1 MTPLDRTLQGSLAGQ
16 DRPPLDPAAL
26 RKDFPILSREVNG
39 RPLVYLDN
47 AASSQKPRQVV
58 EAMVDYYYHSHANV
72 HRGAHAL
79 AVEASELY
87 EGAREKVARFIGAPD
102 PASLI
107 FTRNTT
113 EAINLVAD
121 SWARHNL
128 RPGDELIVGVAEHHA
143 NLVPWQRAVAET
155 GARLLAVPL
164 TPEHRFDLEA
174 YRGLLSECTRLVATW
189 HMSNML
195 GTINPVREIADLAHE
210 AGALVLVDGAQAAPH
225 LPVDVQALG
234 ADFYALSGHKM
245 CGPTGAGALWGRAEI
260 LREMPPFLSGGSMI
274 RKVEI
279 EQSTYADIPMRF
291 EAGTPNIA
299 EAVGLGAAV
308 DYLEGIGM
316 DRILEHDQAL
326 LRYALARLRE
336 LEGVELYGPEGEDR
350 GGIIAFN
357 VAGAHPHDIA
367 TVLDQD
373 GVAVRAGHHCAQPLI
388 RVLGTQATARA
399 SFYFYNTEEEVD
411 RFVEAVVKARDF
423 FAAFT

>member
-1 MTPLDRTLQGSLAGQ
+1 MTPLDTV
-16 DRPPLDPAAL
+16 AL
-26 RKDFPILSREVNG
+26 RSDFPILQREVNG

-58 EAMVDYYYHSHANV
+58 EAMTEYYYHSHANV
-72 HRGAHAL
+72 HRGAHTL

-87 EGAREKVARFIGAPD
+87 EAARVKVARFINAPD
-102 PASLI
+102 PASLV

-113 EAINLVAD
+113 EAINLVAF

-128 RPGDELIVGVAEHHA
+128 APGDEVVIGVAEHHA
-143 NLVPWQRAVAET
+143 NLIPWQQVANER
-155 GARLLAVPL
+155 GATLRAVPL
-164 TPEHRFDLEA
+164 TSEHRFDLQA
-174 YRGLLSECTRLVATW
+174 YREMLNERTRLVATW

-195 GTINPVREIADLAHE
+195 GAINPVQEICELAHE
-210 AGALVLVDGAQAAPH
+210 AGALVLIDGAQAAPH
-225 LPVDVQALG
+225 MPVDVQDLG

-260 LREMPPFLSGGSMI
+260 LREMPPFLTGGSMI
-274 RKVEI
+274 RRVELD
-279 EQSTYADIPMRF
+279 ETSFADIPMRF

-308 DYLEGIGM
+308 DYLEEIGM
-316 DRILEHDQAL
+316 ERIFEHDRL
-326 LRYALARLRE
+326 LLSYALKKLRE
-336 LEGVELYGPEGEDR
+336 VDGLDLYGPEGEDR

-357 VAGAHPHDIA
+357 IEGVHPHDVA
-367 TVLDQD
+367 TVLDQE

-388 RVLGTQATARA
+388 RILATQSTARA
-399 SFYFYNTEEEVD
+399 SFYFYNTEEEID

-423 FAAFT
+423 FAAFA

>member
-1 MTPLDRTLQGSLAGQ
+1 MKPFDQQLDTR
-16 DRPPLDPAAL
+16 RPAPLDPASL
-26 RKDFPILSREVNG
+26 RKDFPILDREVNG

-58 EAMVDYYYHSHANV
+58 EAMVDYYYNSHANV

-87 EGAREKVARFIGAPD
+87 EGARVKVARFIGAPD

-128 RPGDELIVGVAEHHA
+128 RPGDELVIGVAEHHA

-164 TPEHRFDLEA
+164 TAEHRFDLEA
-174 YRGLLSECTRLVATW
+174 YRRLLSERTRLVATW

-225 LPVDVQALG
+225 MPVDVTELG
-234 ADFYALSGHKM
+234 VDFYALSGHKM
-245 CGPTGAGALWGRAEI
+245 CGPTGAGALWGRTEI
-260 LREMPPFLSGGSMI
+260 LREMPPFLTGGSMI

-279 EQSTYADIPMRF
+279 EGSTYADIPMRF

-316 DRILEHDQAL
+316 ERIFEHDRAL
-326 LRYALARLRE
+326 LRYALDRLRG
-336 LEGVELYGPEGEDR
+336 LDGVELYGPEGEDR

-357 VAGAHPHDIA
+357 VDGAHPHDIA
-367 TVLDQD
+367 TVLDQE

-423 FAAFT
+423 FAAFA

>member
-1 MTPLDRTLQGSLAGQ
+1 MNPPGNALDVER
-16 DRPPLDPAAL
+16 L
-26 RKDFPILSREVNG
+26 RSDFPILEREVNG
-39 RPLVYLDN
+39 HPLVYLDN

-58 EAMVDYYYHSHANV
+58 EAMVDYYYRHHANV
-72 HRGAHAL
+72 HRGAHTL

-87 EGAREKVARFIGAPD
+87 EGARAKLARFINAPD
-102 PASLI
+102 PASVI

-128 RPGDELIVGVAEHHA
+128 KAGDEIVIGVAEHHA
-143 NLVPWQRAVAET
+143 NLVPWQRAVEER
-155 GARLLAVPL
+155 GAKLRAVPL
-164 TPEHRFDLEA
+164 TPDHRFDLDA
-174 YRGLLSECTRLVATW
+174 YREMIGEKTRLVATW

-195 GTINPVREIADLAHE
+195 GGINPVREIADLAHE

-225 LPVDVQALG
+225 MPVDVQALG

-245 CGPTGAGALWGRAEI
+245 CGPTGAGALWGRAEL
-260 LREMPPFLSGGSMI
+260 LREMPPFLTGGSMI
-274 RKVEI
+274 RRVEI
-279 EQSTYADIPMRF
+279 EGSSFADIPMRF

-308 DYLEGIGM
+308 DYLETIGM
-316 DRILEHDQAL
+316 ERIFEHDRL
-326 LRYALARLRE
+326 LLKYALEKMRE
-336 LEGVELYGPEGEDR
+336 LDGVTLYGPEGEDR

-357 VAGAHPHDIA
+357 VEGAHPHDIA
-367 TVLDQD
+367 TVLDQE

-388 RVLGTQATARA
+388 RALGTQATARA

-411 RFVEAVVKARDF
+411 RFVGAVVKARDF
-423 FAAFT
+423 FAAFA